1 VTTEGPIGVVGA
13 GIMGTGIAQCLAVAG
28 FEVVVVEADPAAS
41 ERARQGLWE
50 ALRLTVLLGRVERGT
65 SIADVSARIRW
76 SQRID
81 ALGAASL
88 VIECVNEQ
96 RDLKA
101 AVFTELDRHCAS
113 DTVLA
118 SGTSAIPIA
127 QLGART
133 TRPDRVIGLHFMNP
147 APLTDTVEVIVAER
161 TSTRTVERALE
172 LIAALG
178 KRGIVV
184 GDGPGFVLNRVL
196 MLCIAETA
204 AAVGP
209 GTDAATV
216 DAVFEG
222 CLGHPMGPLRTAD
235 LIGLDNVVD
244 TINVLR
250 AETGDD
256 RYRVPAR
263 LAQLVE
269 AGHFGRKTGRGFH
282 DYS

>member
-1 VTTEGPIGVVGA
+1 
-13 GIMGTGIAQCLAVAG
+13 MGTGIAQSLAVAG
-28 FEVVVVEADPAAS
+28 FETVVVEANPAAS
-41 ERARQGLWE
+41 ERARRGLRE
-50 ALRLTVLLGRVERGT
+50 ALRLAMLLGRIERGT
-65 SIADVSARIRW
+65 PIADVLARIRW
-76 SQRID
+76 AQRID
-81 ALGAASL
+81 ALSAASL

-96 RDLKA
+96 HDLKA

-113 DTVLA
+113 DAVLA

-127 QLGART
+127 RLGART

-161 TSTRTVERALE
+161 TSTRTVERALD
-172 LIAALG
+172 LIGALG

-184 GDGPGFVLNRVL
+184 DDGPGFVLNRVL
-196 MLCIAETA
+196 MLCIAEA
-204 AAVGP
+204 AATVGP

-216 DAVFEG
+216 DAIFEG
-222 CLGHPMGPLRTAD
+222 CLGHPMGPLHTAD
-235 LIGLDNVVD
+235 LIGLDNVLD

-250 AETGDD
+250 VETGNE

-269 AGHFGRKTGRGFH
+269 AGHLGRKTGLGFH

>member
-1 VTTEGPIGVVGA
+1 
-13 GIMGTGIAQCLAVAG
+13 MGTGIAQCLALAG
-28 FEVVVVEADPAAS
+28 FETVVAEANPAAS
-41 ERARQGLWE
+41 ERAYQGTRE
-50 ALRLTVLLGRVERGT
+50 ALRLAMLLGRIDRGT
-65 SIADVSARIRW
+65 PIADISARIHWTR
-76 SQRID
+76 RID
-81 ALGAASL
+81 ALSGASL

-96 RDLKA
+96 HDVKA

-113 DTVLA
+113 DAVLA

-127 QLGART
+127 RLGART

-147 APLTDTVEVIVAER
+147 APLTDTVEVIAAEQ

-172 LIAALG
+172 LIDALG

-196 MLCIAETA
+196 MLCIAEA
-204 AAVGP
+204 AATVGP
-209 GTDAATV
+209 GADAATV

-250 AETGDD
+250 AETDD
-256 RYRVPAR
+256 KRYHVPAL
-263 LAQLVE
+263 LAQLVQ